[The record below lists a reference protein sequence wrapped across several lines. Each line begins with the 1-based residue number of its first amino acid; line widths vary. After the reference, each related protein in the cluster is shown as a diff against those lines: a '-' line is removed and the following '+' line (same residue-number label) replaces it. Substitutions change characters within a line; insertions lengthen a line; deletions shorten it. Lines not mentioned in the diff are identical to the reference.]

1 MLSITSPFYL
11 PLSISLLSLIR
22 SPSPFSISLYLLS
35 PSSLLLCRFLKKS
48 QSSVSDVD
56 SGMSDVFEPI
66 VGGVKILA
74 LPSCPEPLDW
84 APRPGS
90 RLPEPESDPLC
101 GPVSPEPLKGR
112 YSDGLLALIRPDPG
126 AYATGRQ
133 LRPPPP
139 PVSVSTASWK
149 GRRPTLTPCRLSH
162 PPGPSTH

>member
-1 MLSITSPFYL
+1 M
-11 PLSISLLSLIR
+11 
-22 SPSPFSISLYLLS
+22 
-35 PSSLLLCRFLKKS
+35 
-48 QSSVSDVD
+48 D
-56 SGMSDVFEPI
+56 SGMSDVFELI

-74 LPSCPEPLDW
+74 PPSCPEPLDW

-133 LRPPPP
+133 LRPPLPP
-139 PVSVSTASWK
+139 SPPSSPFP
-149 GRRPTLTPCRLSH
+149 RRAGKVNVRP
-162 PPGPSTH
+162 